1 MEFFTVSKEKR
12 PVRLSDATRRFA
24 YESLY
29 DHRYGLDTRRVMS
42 VPLDDID
49 GFTELSDLEK
59 YNAAVRR
66 IAESAPIRICDG
78 ELISGA
84 ATLGLAISH
93 VVPATIADRPVFG
106 SVSHLTLDFESVL
119 RKGVVGLY
127 DKIEKSMSEIIFN
140 SDLYSTRRLKFLAS
154 CKSCLDSMLIWRD
167 RYINALEAGGYHENA
182 DILRRV
188 PFEPASNFR
197 EAVQSLWFT
206 FAFVRLCGNWPG
218 IGRLDMLLGEYLE
231 RDLAAGKITLDEARE
246 LLAHFFIKGCE
257 WVSGGDYGSGDAQH
271 YQNILLGGID
281 EDDRSVECNVTYLTL
296 DIIDELGI
304 SDFPITVR
312 ISPDSS
318 DELLYRVANTIR
330 YGGGIIALYNEPL
343 IIDALTKFGYD
354 EREAKRFANDGC
366 WEVQIPGKT
375 YFIYTPFDSLAIL
388 QHTTLADYKNRDFA
402 DFDALY
408 DAYVRDLKA
417 YVEGIGRGQLG
428 RFEEERG
435 SDGRLVWRPTTPCTV
450 VSLFEQGCIER
461 GYSYFEGGP
470 VYNVISPHIGGLAD
484 TVNSLYA
491 IKKAVFDE
499 KRLGLGEFFD
509 ILAADWDESEPFRQ
523 HMLTAY
529 RYFGNDNPDVDS
541 IYSKLLSD
549 FSDIC
554 ADMERE
560 LGENCG
566 YRFPSGV
573 STFGRQLEWAPNR
586 LASPHGHRAHE
597 VLAPNCSPTP
607 GSDREGATAIIR
619 SYAAADLT
627 KQVTGAALD
636 IKLLPDSVDGDEGL
650 DAIVGL
656 MRGFVLLGGFFMQP
670 DVAEA
675 SILRDAQAHPE
686 NYQAL
691 SVRVSGWNARFVT
704 LNCDWQ
710 NMIIAELEGKT

>member
-49 GFTELSDLEK
+49 GISELSDLEK

-93 VVPATIADRPVFG
+93 VVPATIDGRPVFG
-106 SVSHLTLDFESVL
+106 SVSHLTLDFVSVL

-218 IGRLDMLLGEYLE
+218 IGRIDMLLGEYLE
-231 RDLAAGKITLDEARE
+231 RDLADGKITLDEARE

-281 EDDRSVECNVTYLTL
+281 ENDNSVECSLTYLTL

-343 IIDALTKFGYD
+343 IIDALTGFGYD

-388 QHTTLADYKNRDFA
+388 QHTTLADYKRRDFA
-402 DFDALY
+402 DFDELY
-408 DAYVRDLKA
+408 SAYVRDLGA

-428 RFEEERG
+428 RFETERAP
-435 SDGRLVWRPTTPCTV
+435 DGRLVWRPTAP
-450 VSLFEQGCIER
+450 R
-461 GYSYFEGGP
+461 GDIPTSR
-470 VYNVISPHIGGLAD
+470 AD
-484 TVNSLYA
+484 RSTTSS
-491 IKKAVFDE
+491 
-499 KRLGLGEFFD
+499 RRTS
-509 ILAADWDESEPFRQ
+509 AD
-523 HMLTAY
+523 
-529 RYFGNDNPDVDS
+529 
-541 IYSKLLSD
+541 
-549 FSDIC
+549 
-554 ADMERE
+554 
-560 LGENCG
+560 
-566 YRFPSGV
+566 
-573 STFGRQLEWAPNR
+573 
-586 LASPHGHRAHE
+586 
-597 VLAPNCSPTP
+597 SPT
-607 GSDREGATAIIR
+607 R
-619 SYAAADLT
+619 
-627 KQVTGAALD
+627 
-636 IKLLPDSVDGDEGL
+636 
-650 DAIVGL
+650 
-656 MRGFVLLGGFFMQP
+656 
-670 DVAEA
+670 
-675 SILRDAQAHPE
+675 
-686 NYQAL
+686 
-691 SVRVSGWNARFVT
+691 
-704 LNCDWQ
+704 
-710 NMIIAELEGKT
+710 

>member
-49 GFTELSDLEK
+49 GISELSDLKK
-59 YNAAVRR
+59 YNAAIRR

-93 VVPATIADRPVFG
+93 VVPATIDGRPVFG
-106 SVSHLTLDFESVL
+106 SVSHLTLDFVSVL
-119 RKGVVGLY
+119 RDGVVGLY

-167 RYINALEAGGYHENA
+167 RYINALEAGGYHDNA

-218 IGRLDMLLGEYLE
+218 IGRIDMLLGEYLE
-231 RDLAAGKITLDEARE
+231 RDLADGKITLDEARE

-281 EDDRSVECNVTYLTL
+281 ENDNSVECNVTYLVL

-417 YVEGIGRGQLG
+417 YVEGIGRGQLA
-428 RFEEERG
+428 RFETERDP
-435 SDGRLVWRPTTPCTV
+435 DGRLVWRPTAPCTV

-499 KRLGLGEFFD
+499 GLLGLDEFFD
-509 ILAADWDESEPFRQ
+509 ILAADWDESEPLRQ

-529 RYFGNDNPDVDS
+529 RYFGNDNPEVDS

-554 ADMERE
+554 HDMEQR
-560 LGENCG
+560 LGTNCG

-656 MRGFVLLGGFFMQP
+656 MRGFVTLGGFFMQP
-670 DVAEA
+670 DVADA

-710 NMIIAELEGKT
+710 NMIIAELEGKV

>member
-49 GFTELSDLEK
+49 GISELSDLKK
-59 YNAAVRR
+59 YNAAIRR

-167 RYINALEAGGYHENA
+167 RYINALEAGGYHDNA

-218 IGRLDMLLGEYLE
+218 IGRIDMLLGEYLE
-231 RDLAAGKITLDEARE
+231 RDLADGKITLDEARE

-281 EDDRSVECNVTYLTL
+281 ENNSSVECSLTYLVL

-312 ISPDSS
+312 ISPNSS

-330 YGGGIIALYNEPL
+330 YGGGIVALYNEPL
-343 IIDALTKFGYD
+343 IIDALTGFGYD

-388 QHTTLADYKNRDFA
+388 QHTTLADYKNRNFS

-408 DAYVRDLKA
+408 SAYVRDLEA
-417 YVEGIGRGQLG
+417 YVEGIGRGQLA
-428 RFEEERG
+428 RFEEERD
-435 SDGRLVWRPTTPCTV
+435 SDGRLVWRPTAPCTV
-450 VSLFEQGCIER
+450 VSLFERGCIER

-499 KRLGLGEFFD
+499 KRLGLDEFFD
-509 ILAADWDESEPFRQ
+509 ILSANWDGSEPFRQ

-529 RYFGNDNPDVDS
+529 RYFGNDNPEVDS
-541 IYSKLLSD
+541 IYSQLLSD

-554 ADMERE
+554 ADMEQK
-560 LGENCG
+560 LGTNCG

-670 DVAEA
+670 DVADA